1 MLMSIQDYFQVEMQR
16 IDTSDWDLVEET
28 VKKVIK
34 STRADPGFRPSV
46 AGSASGS
53 AM

>member
-1 MLMSIQDYFQVEMQR
+1 MLMVIQNYFQVEMQR

-34 STRADPGFRPSV
+34 SSRADPKFQPTL
-46 AGSASGS
+46 AGGANDTS
-53 AM
+53 M